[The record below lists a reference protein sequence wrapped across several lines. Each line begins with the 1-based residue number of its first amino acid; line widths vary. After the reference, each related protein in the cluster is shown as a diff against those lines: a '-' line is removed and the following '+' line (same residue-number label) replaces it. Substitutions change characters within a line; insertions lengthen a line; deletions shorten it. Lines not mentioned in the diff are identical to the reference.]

1 MLEGFSR
8 KYLRRNTGIGI
19 IEANQKIGCEYMKQQ
34 RQTVLVST
42 FFAFVVFLV
51 APFFFIETAEAAGLQ
66 QAYVRLDRLTDSVT
80 TGGTVCAK
88 SATVDVETTVK
99 VSFPTGFA
107 TVDTF
112 ANWTVTTTNLPSG
125 STAWIGIGTATA
137 ASGQDVTFPSGDMV
151 VGTLYCFNFTGTST
165 LTNATAGNNLVGT
178 ITTQKAGPTAIDSSS
193 ISLSIISSD
202 QVVVSATVPATF
214 SFSLSGN
221 TDTFASALS
230 GTAQLS
236 NGVTASIATNA
247 AAGWIVWVKSLNA
260 SLNSVSTGASIAT
273 VGTVNDTVDTLSGG
287 TYGYLLD
294 ATFTDSGTGTGT
306 VTQGAGYGQEYDGNS
321 SNSGGTLSTT
331 FQPLAA
337 SSGTTDGD
345 TVVIKE
351 LARVSAV
358 QAAAADYTDTLTVV
372 AAGRF

>member
-1 MLEGFSR
+1 
-8 KYLRRNTGIGI
+8 
-19 IEANQKIGCEYMKQQ
+19 MKQQ
-34 RQTVLVST
+34 RQTVSAIT

-51 APFFFIETAEAAGLQ
+51 APLFFIETAEAAGLQ
-66 QAYVRLDRLTDSVT
+66 QAYVRLDRLKDAQT

-88 SATVDVETTVK
+88 SATASVETTVK
-99 VSFPTGFA
+99 VTFPTGFA
-107 TVDTF
+107 TVDTP

-125 STAWIGIGTATA
+125 ASAWIGIGTASA
-137 ASGQDVTFPSGDMV
+137 ATGQDVTFPSGDMV
-151 VGTLYCFNFTGTST
+151 VGTLYCFNFTDTNT
-165 LTNATAGNNLVGT
+165 LTNAGAGNNLVGSV
-178 ITTQKAGPTAIDSSS
+178 TTQLAGPTAIDSSS
-193 ISLSIISSD
+193 YSLSIVSD
-202 QVVVSATVPATF
+202 VQIGVSATVPATF
-214 SFSLSGN
+214 SFSLSAN
-221 TDTFASALS
+221 TDTFACALS

-260 SLNSVSTGASIAT
+260 ALNSASTGATIAT
-273 VGTVNDTVDTLSGG
+273 TGTVNDTVDTLSGG

-331 FQPLAA
+331 FQPVAA

-351 LARVSAV
+351 LARISAV
-358 QAAAADYTDTLTVV
+358 QAAAADYADTLTVV